1 MAFNPVDFLK
11 NLVPDD
17 ANMFGASPNANMRKM
32 AEMGLLGD
40 ANYED
45 MLAKANKQSVFQG
58 LLNTG
63 LAYAAQPKNQGYG
76 SIFPYLAK
84 AGLAGVQAA
93 QSPFDQMGKDA
104 MMNQQLEEMKRAK
117 DLQGAKDLFRKNYP
131 LTGGTTQIDPN
142 QSVNIAPSR
151 IPSLQDDTI
160 GSSLM
165 NNIGYNPK
173 MLPGGQIAP
182 TEVAPNFNTINQ
194 MNSETKK
201 TLFGENSTP
210 TLGQLANNNLLGA
223 DGGLSFLKN
232 NNNLQKTEIAPD
244 SELVRAEQAYKAGV
258 IKYPE
263 LMATKAS
270 LAKTNKFKSASPD
283 SIIFDEATGKIVNKG
298 VTKKTKQTRKI
309 TKEELTNNTYGKLA
323 SEVNGRP
330 AIWYL
335 KDDLPVNINKSEKAL
350 VENIIGDKGDNAAD
364 STLSQSIAGRVES
377 TFVAAE
383 AALMSNNSL
392 DDLIGITEEGV
403 YAGRGSE
410 IKLGLVEYGVQFGF
424 IKPDEQE
431 AIKAMG
437 TKSILQIIAQQQLDE
452 AKANRGQ
459 GTLSDAERAIMADAR
474 LGRIDTTN
482 KEQLAM
488 LAHTLKKLNAY
499 KVVYHFDRLKAARNA
514 LPESDNRLNYYSQIG
529 KYNAGNIDELR
540 QSLTR
545 KAKLQTVDGQQQFV
559 VNDEVQNLDVS
570 EIGNVVSGGRF
581 LGFN

>member
-1 MAFNPVDFLK
+1 MAYNPLDFLK
-11 NLVPDD
+11 NLVPDNI
-17 ANMFGASPNANMRKM
+17 NMFGASPNANMRKM

-40 ANYED
+40 ANYKD

-93 QSPFDQMGKDA
+93 QSPFDRMGKDA

-142 QSVNIAPSR
+142 QEVPLAPFR
-151 IPSLQDDTI
+151 TGTLQDDTI

-165 NNIGYNPK
+165 TGKQYNQPRING
-173 MLPGGQIAP
+173 MPIP
-182 TEVAPNFNTINQ
+182 NEVAPMFDVINTSPMDALNRGVSQ
-194 MNSETKK
+194 DQ
-201 TLFGENSTP
+201 LST
-210 TLGQLANNNLLGA
+210 
-223 DGGLSFLKN
+223 
-232 NNNLQKTEIAPD
+232 TEIAPD

-258 IKYPE
+258 ITYPE

-364 STLSQSIAGRVES
+364 SKLSQSIAGRVES

-392 DDLIGITEEGV
+392 DDLIGITEEGI
-403 YAGRGSE
+403 YAGKGSD
-410 IKLGLVEYGVQFGF
+410 IKLNLVEYGVQFGF
-424 IKPDEQE
+424 IDPDEQE
-431 AIKAMG
+431 AVKAMG
-437 TKSILQIIAQQQLDE
+437 TKAVLQIIAQQQLDE

>member
-1 MAFNPVDFLK
+1 MAYNPVDFFK
-11 NLVPDD
+11 NLIPK
-17 ANMFGASPNANMRKM
+17 NTNIFGASPNANTRKL
-32 AEMGLLGD
+32 AEMGLLGNV
-40 ANYED
+40 NYED
-45 MLAKANKQSVFQG
+45 MLEKANKQSLFQG

-93 QSPFDQMGKDA
+93 QSPFDQMSKDA
-104 MMNQQLEEMKRAK
+104 MMNYQLQENKKAQ
-117 DLQGAKDLFRKNYP
+117 DLQDEQDLFRKNYP
-131 LTGGTTQIDPN
+131 LTGATTQIDPN
-142 QSVNIAPSR
+142 QKVPLAPFQKR
-151 IPSLQDDTI
+151 TLQDDTI

-165 NNIGYNPK
+165 GGSGYNTNA
-173 MLPGGQIAP
+173 QP
-182 TEVAPNFNTINQ
+182 TAVSPMYDVVNANPIDALNLGVSQ
-194 MNSETKK
+194 DQLK
-201 TLFGENSTP
+201 TT
-210 TLGQLANNNLLGA
+210 Q
-223 DGGLSFLKN
+223 
-232 NNNLQKTEIAPD
+232 IAPD

-258 IKYPE
+258 ITYPE

-270 LAKTNKFKSASPD
+270 LAKADEFMGVDPD
-283 SIIFDEATGKIVNKG
+283 KDIVSKLTGKKVSTGTPKN
-298 VTKKTKQTRKI
+298 RRI
-309 TKEELTNNTYGKLA
+309 TTEELNNNVYGKLPPM
-323 SEVNGRP
+323 VNGRQ

-335 KDDLPVNINKSEKAL
+335 KDNVPVNVNKSDKAL
-350 VENIIGDKGDNAAD
+350 VENTIGLKGDSAAD
-364 STLSQSIAGRVES
+364 TKLSTGIAEKVQKDHA
-377 TFVAAE
+377 AAE

-499 KVVYHFDRLKAARNA
+499 KVIYHFDRLKAARLA
-514 LPESDNRLNYYSQIG
+514 IPESDNRLNYYSQVG
-529 KYNAGNIDELR
+529 KYNENNIEGLR

-545 KAKLQTVDGQQQFV
+545 KAKLQTVDGKQQFV

-570 EIGNVVSGGRF
+570 NEVVSGGRF
-581 LGFN
+581 LGFSN

>member
-142 QSVNIAPSR
+142 QEVPLAPFR
-151 IPSLQDDTI
+151 TGTLQDDTI

-165 NNIGYNPK
+165 TGKQYNQPRING
-173 MLPGGQIAP
+173 MPIP
-182 TEVAPNFNTINQ
+182 NEVAPMFDVINTSPMDALNRGVSQ
-194 MNSETKK
+194 DQ
-201 TLFGENSTP
+201 LST
-210 TLGQLANNNLLGA
+210 
-223 DGGLSFLKN
+223 
-232 NNNLQKTEIAPD
+232 TEIAPD

-270 LAKTNKFKSASPD
+270 LAKTNKFGSASPD
-283 SIIFDEATGKIVNKG
+283 NIIFNESTGEVI
-298 VTKKTKQTRKI
+298 R
-309 TKEELTNNTYGKLA
+309 EGK
-323 SEVNGRP
+323 
-330 AIWYL
+330 
-335 KDDLPVNINKSEKAL
+335 INKSQVLSEVGLQNFEKTQGYKTGFYPRVDSNGKPYIYQFNKEGKLEVTDIGGSKGFSFTLNDKKDQGLSEVAIADL
-350 VENIIGDKGDNAAD
+350 VNLRDDHTRARKNLPKVDGIITSLIKDKMG
-364 STLSQSIAGRVES
+364 
-377 TFVAAE
+377 
-383 AALMSNNSL
+383 L
-392 DDLIGITEEGV
+392 DAGV
-403 YAGRGSE
+403 YTGAFANFKLEADKFQAAVRNIKEKNPTIPNTEILDMALNSDVFPLIKELGIGARGLDTPQERDFLIAAMVGSKTMSSE
-410 IKLGLVEYGVQFGF
+410 
-424 IKPDEQE
+424 
-431 AIKAMG
+431 
-437 TKSILQIIAQQQLDE
+437 
-452 AKANRGQ
+452 
-459 GTLSDAERAIMADAR
+459 
-474 LGRIDTTN
+474 
-482 KEQLAM
+482 
-488 LAHTLKKLNAY
+488 
-499 KVVYHFDRLKAARNA
+499 A
-514 LPESDNRLNYYSQIG
+514 LIQ
-529 KYNAGNIDELR
+529 AT
-540 QSLTR
+540 LTR
-545 KAKLQTVDGQQQFV
+545 RTRLINTAREFNESSGSDLFKRATKQGVRGLDKKYQMSEETLRGP
-559 VNDEVQNLDVS
+559 LIDVS
-570 EIGNVVSGGRF
+570 TYNGNNTKWSGKKIYKYADGTMVWADTGEIAYQPK
-581 LGFN
+581 GF

>member
-1 MAFNPVDFLK
+1 MAYNPLDFLK
-11 NLVPDD
+11 NLVPDNI
-17 ANMFGASPNANMRKM
+17 NMFGASPNANMRKM

-40 ANYED
+40 ANYKD

-93 QSPFDQMGKDA
+93 QSPFDRMGKDA

-142 QSVNIAPSR
+142 QEVPLAPFR
-151 IPSLQDDTI
+151 TGTLQDDTI

-165 NNIGYNPK
+165 TGKQYNQPRING
-173 MLPGGQIAP
+173 MPIP
-182 TEVAPNFNTINQ
+182 NEVAPMFDVINTSPMDALNRGVSQ
-194 MNSETKK
+194 DQ
-201 TLFGENSTP
+201 LST
-210 TLGQLANNNLLGA
+210 
-223 DGGLSFLKN
+223 
-232 NNNLQKTEIAPD
+232 TEIAPD

-258 IKYPE
+258 ITYPE

-364 STLSQSIAGRVES
+364 SNYLNLLQ
-377 TFVAAE
+377 
-383 AALMSNNSL
+383 
-392 DDLIGITEEGV
+392 EG
-403 YAGRGSE
+403 
-410 IKLGLVEYGVQFGF
+410 LNQL
-424 IKPDEQE
+424 
-431 AIKAMG
+431 
-437 TKSILQIIAQQQLDE
+437 LWQQKQ
-452 AKANRGQ
+452 
-459 GTLSDAERAIMADAR
+459 
-474 LGRIDTTN
+474 
-482 KEQLAM
+482 
-488 LAHTLKKLNAY
+488 H
-499 KVVYHFDRLKAARNA
+499 
-514 LPESDNRLNYYSQIG
+514 
-529 KYNAGNIDELR
+529 
-540 QSLTR
+540 
-545 KAKLQTVDGQQQFV
+545 
-559 VNDEVQNLDVS
+559 
-570 EIGNVVSGGRF
+570 
-581 LGFN
+581 

>member
-1 MAFNPVDFLK
+1 
-11 NLVPDD
+11 
-17 ANMFGASPNANMRKM
+17 MFGASPNANMRKM

-40 ANYED
+40 ANYKD

-93 QSPFDQMGKDA
+93 QSPFDRMGKDA

-142 QSVNIAPSR
+142 QEVPLAPFR
-151 IPSLQDDTI
+151 TGTLQDDTI

-165 NNIGYNPK
+165 TGKQYNQPRING
-173 MLPGGQIAP
+173 MPIP
-182 TEVAPNFNTINQ
+182 NEVAPMFDVINTSPMDALNRGVSQ
-194 MNSETKK
+194 DQ
-201 TLFGENSTP
+201 LST
-210 TLGQLANNNLLGA
+210 
-223 DGGLSFLKN
+223 
-232 NNNLQKTEIAPD
+232 TEIAPD

-258 IKYPE
+258 ITYPE

-364 STLSQSIAGRVES
+364 SKLSQSIAGRVES

-392 DDLIGITEEGV
+392 DDLIGITEEGI
-403 YAGRGSE
+403 YAGKGSD
-410 IKLGLVEYGVQFGF
+410 IKLNLVEYGVQFGF
-424 IKPDEQE
+424 IDPDEQE
-431 AIKAMG
+431 AVKAMG
-437 TKSILQIIAQQQLDE
+437 TKAVLQIIAQQQLDE